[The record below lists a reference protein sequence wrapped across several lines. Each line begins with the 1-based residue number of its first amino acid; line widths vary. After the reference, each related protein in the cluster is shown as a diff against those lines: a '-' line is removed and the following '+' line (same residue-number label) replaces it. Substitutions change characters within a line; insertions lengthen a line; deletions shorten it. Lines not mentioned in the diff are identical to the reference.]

1 MINYGITIIVPLMLL
16 CIVII
21 GLKEKKEI
29 FKLFVDGVLEG
40 LKIVYNIFP
49 FILAITILVGILKST
64 GALDLILSPLKPVLL
79 KLGIPEMASVIMG
92 ATETT
97 VYTSTILFGAVKI
110 KKIRG
115 VLIAGLI
122 ADLAAIVTA
131 IILVNMKIIWIF
143 PKKRLHNVWQI
154 KENLIKYILVI
165 VKSIYIK
172 FYEKEHKYEHKY
184 N

>member
-49 FILAITILVGILKST
+49 YILAITILVGLLKKT
-64 GALDLILSPLKPVLL
+64 GALDLMLSPLKPVLL
-79 KLGIPEMASVIMG
+79 KLGIPEDIIPLCIMRPLSGGASMSVVMDIFKNNGPDSISGKMASVIMG

-97 VYTSTILFGAVKI
+97 IYTITILFGAIKI

-122 ADLAAIVTA
+122 ADIAAIVTA

-143 PKKRLHNVWQI
+143 PKKI
-154 KENLIKYILVI
+154 T
-165 VKSIYIK
+165 
-172 FYEKEHKYEHKY
+172 
-184 N
+184 